1 MATKDDEVFN
11 QALGLS
17 ADKRAEL
24 ANALLLS
31 LEEEPL
37 DEQPVVD
44 AAWDAEIARRAD
56 EVLSGKVKT
65 VDAEEMLLKGREE
78 LRKKYGV

>member
-11 QALGLS
+11 QALSLS

-31 LEEEPL
+31 LEEESFE
-37 DEQPVVD
+37 EQSVVD

-65 VDAEEMLLKGREE
+65 VDAEEMLRKGREE
-78 LRKKYGV
+78 LRKKYGG